1 MVGLGTIINVVTI
14 LVGSS
19 LGVLLGNR
27 LPERTNGVIT
37 DALGLVTVVLGGLNV
52 IAMNDKSLVD
62 EVGAAAPLLIVLGSL
77 LIGGV
82 AGSLLGIERRLEGFG
97 AWLQN
102 RFSNDSTDG
111 GKARFIQGFVSSSL
125 VFSIGPLAIL
135 GAVSD
140 GLGHG
145 INQLALKSTL
155 DGFAALAFAAS
166 LGWGV
171 AASALPVAIWQGGF
185 TLAAFFLGSLMPEA
199 NVSAITATGGVLL
212 LGVGIRLLGLKKVP
226 VADLLPALL
235 IAPILTTLVALFI

>member
-1 MVGLGTIINVVTI
+1 MVGLGTLVNVVTI
-14 LVGSS
+14 LVGAS

-27 LPERTNGVIT
+27 LPARTNAVIT
-37 DALGLVTVVLGGLNV
+37 DALGLVTIVLGGLNV
-52 IAMNDKSLVD
+52 IALNDKPLIAA
-62 EVGAAAPLLIVLGSL
+62 VGSAAPLLIVLGSL

-97 AWLQN
+97 AWLQA
-102 RFSNDSTDG
+102 RFSKDSSDG

-125 VFSIGPLAIL
+125 VFVIGPLAIL
-135 GAVSD
+135 GALSD
-140 GLGHG
+140 GLGNG
-145 INQLALKSTL
+145 IDQLALKSTL

-185 TLAAFFLGSLMPEA
+185 TLAAVMLGSLMPDA
-199 NVSAITATGGVLL
+199 TVSAITATGGVLL
-212 LGVGIRLLGLKKVP
+212 LGVGIRLLGLKQIS

-235 IAPILTTLVALFI
+235 VAPLLTTLVAQFV

>member
-1 MVGLGTIINVVTI
+1 MIGLGTLVNVVTI
-14 LVGSS
+14 LVGAS

-27 LPERTNGVIT
+27 LPARTTAVIT
-37 DALGLVTVVLGGLNV
+37 DALGLVTIVLGGLNV
-52 IAMNDKSLVD
+52 IALNDKPLVTA
-62 EVGAAAPLLIVLGSL
+62 VGSAAPLLIVLGSL

-97 AWLQN
+97 AWLQA
-102 RFSNDSTDG
+102 RFSKDSTDG

-125 VFSIGPLAIL
+125 VFVIGPLAIL
-135 GAVSD
+135 GALSD
-140 GLGHG
+140 GLGNG
-145 INQLALKSTL
+145 IDQLALKSTL

-185 TLAAFFLGSLMPEA
+185 TLAAVLLGSLMPDA
-199 NVSAITATGGVLL
+199 TVSAITATGGVLL
-212 LGVGIRLLGLKKVP
+212 LGVGIRLLGLKQIS

-235 IAPILTTLVALFI
+235 VAPLLTTLVAQFV